1 MGFGYKE
8 KEGSLGSR
16 VGNMDNTI
24 FWAEFSLNLNVGA
37 EKGGK
42 FKRQFPHGNL
52 CHLQTSFYSGVSGSK
67 EVSECSASI
76 CKPTWNISSRMD
88 PADDR
93 RQPLV
98 ACSYEAI
105 SIFHVIITF
114 WEWLLCQ
121 CMKPP
126 PPPNLLT
133 PRTKQGGNT
142 CALLFPGCLEWL
154 PMFKRHFHVQTEII
168 ETAF

>member
-52 CHLQTSFYSGVSGSK
+52 CHLQTSFSSGVSGSK

-88 PADDR
+88 PAEDR

-105 SIFHVIITF
+105 SIFRVIITF

-121 CMKPP
+121 CMSPLP
-126 PPPNLLT
+126 LQIPSLPGLNSEET
-133 PRTKQGGNT
+133 PAPFFSR
-142 CALLFPGCLEWL
+142 L
-154 PMFKRHFHVQTEII
+154 PEM
-168 ETAF
+168 AFSV